1 MLHVKE
7 CVYVVWLVKC
17 YEKEEEQR
25 DCQCVDNDR
34 NSLCYFVIC
43 AHTCTD
49 FVGTKINKKCQTSLK
64 MAFNPCILPKF
75 NVALVPVTIFFG
87 HLGFAVTL
95 PLKPKNTWDE
105 KDKYRGIR

>member
-1 MLHVKE
+1 
-7 CVYVVWLVKC
+7 
-17 YEKEEEQR
+17 
-25 DCQCVDNDR
+25 
-34 NSLCYFVIC
+34 
-43 AHTCTD
+43 
-49 FVGTKINKKCQTSLK
+49 